1 MRNVVAE
8 TTLLNLRPTRL
19 IALKLYIAWI
29 FLWILSAIAFLDP
42 TRAIADSW
50 QLLGFKLQTYLGAF
64 LGLLGLAAVLYAEFS
79 RLTIRYTVT
88 DSRIVRKDGIIRR
101 KTNQMPFNKIERV
114 ELDQG
119 LIQRMFNLGDIVLDT
134 GEDTIVLQSLG
145 NVEVVQEELSRQV
158 AAHDRKT
165 R

>member
-1 MRNVVAE
+1 MAE

-19 IALKLYIAWI
+19 IALKYYISWI
-29 FLWILSAIAFLDP
+29 FLWIMSAIAFIDP
-42 TRAIADSW
+42 TDAIADNW
-50 QLLGFKLQTYLGAF
+50 RLFEFRLQTYLGVL

-88 DSRIVRKDGIIRR
+88 DSRIIRKDGIIRR
-101 KTNQMPFNKIERV
+101 RTNQMPFNKIERV

-119 LIQRMFNLGDIVLDT
+119 LIQRIFNLGDIVLDT

-165 R
+165 

>member
-1 MRNVVAE
+1 MAE

-19 IALKLYIAWI
+19 IALHYYIAWV
-29 FLWILSAIAFLDP
+29 FLWILAALSFLDP
-42 TRAIADSW
+42 TRLIPDDW
-50 QLLGFKLQTYLGAF
+50 TLLGVRLQSYAGAL
-64 LGLLGLAAVLYAEFS
+64 LGLLGLAAVLFAEFK

-88 DSRIVRKDGIIRR
+88 DSRIIRKDGIVRR

-119 LIQRMFNLGDIVLDT
+119 LIQRIFNLGDIVLDT

-145 NVEVVQEELSRQV
+145 NVEVVQAELSRQV

-165 R
+165 

>member
-19 IALKLYIAWI
+19 IALKLYVAWI

-42 TRAIADSW
+42 TRSIVDW
-50 QLLGFKLQTYLGAF
+50 RLGGFRLQSYLGAL
-64 LGLLGLAAVLYAEFS
+64 LGLLGLAAVFYAEFS

-88 DSRIVRKDGIIRR
+88 DSRIIRKDGIIRR

-119 LIQRMFNLGDIVLDT
+119 LIQRIFNLGDIVLDT

>member
-1 MRNVVAE
+1 MLGQMAE

-19 IALKLYIAWI
+19 IALKYYIAWI
-29 FLWILSAIAFLDP
+29 FLWILSTIAFLDP
-42 TRAIADSW
+42 TDALPDEWR
-50 QLLGFKLQTYLGAF
+50 LLGFRLQTCLGV
-64 LGLLGLAAVLYAEFS
+64 LVGILGLASVLYAEFS

-88 DSRIVRKDGIIRR
+88 DSRIIRKDGIIRR
-101 KTNQMPFNKIERV
+101 RTNQMPFNKIERV

-119 LIQRMFNLGDIVLDT
+119 LIQRIFNLGDIVLDT

-158 AAHDRKT
+158 AAHDRKS
-165 R
+165 